1 MVRKKITDLLSSE
14 LANLQSFV
22 DQMPQISPIEMI
34 VVEEIEAT
42 NSQSSKQTNS
52 QTPEVANLLP
62 SEQSDFE
69 ASKSNAIE
77 PSVKSDKVA
86 NLQSP
91 RVTNIQIL
99 EQPDSETS
107 ELPKYLRL
115 ERKEVRLRIDQLDA
129 LTSLIRQLNRARR
142 GKGERLTENTLIRVA
157 INLLLENADQLQG
170 ITEDE
175 LLASLG
181 LPSSNKH

>member
-14 LANLQSFV
+14 LANLQSSV
-22 DQMPQISPIEMI
+22 EQMPQISPIEMI
-34 VVEEIEAT
+34 VVGEIEAT
-42 NSQSSKQTNS
+42 NLQSSKQTNS

-115 ERKEVRLRIDQLDA
+115 ERKEIRLRIDQLDA

-181 LPSSNKH
+181 LSPGNER

>member
-14 LANLQSFV
+14 LANLQSSV
-22 DQMPQISPIEMI
+22 EQEPKPSPAEA
-34 VVEEIEAT
+34 VAVEEVEAT
-42 NSQSSKQTNS
+42 NLQSSKQTNS

-69 ASKSNAIE
+69 ASKSNAIK
-77 PSVKSDKVA
+77 PFVKRDEDT

-91 RVTNIQIL
+91 RVTNIQVL

-115 ERKEVRLRIDQLDA
+115 ERKEVRLRIDQLD
-129 LTSLIRQLNRARR
+129 SLNQPDSTA
-142 GKGERLTENTLIRVA
+142 
-157 INLLLENADQLQG
+157 
-170 ITEDE
+170 
-175 LLASLG
+175 
-181 LPSSNKH
+181 

>member
-22 DQMPQISPIEMI
+22 EQMPQISPIEMI

-42 NSQSSKQTNS
+42 NLQSSKQTNS

-77 PSVKSDKVA
+77 LSVKSDKVA

>member
-14 LANLQSFV
+14 LSNLQSSVEQESQPFL
-22 DQMPQISPIEMI
+22 MEAI
-34 VVEEIEAT
+34 VAEEIEAT
-42 NSQSSKQTNS
+42 NLQSSKQANS
-52 QTPEVANLLP
+52 QTPEVAELQ
-62 SEQSDFE
+62 SSKQSDFK
-69 ASKSNAIE
+69 ASKLNAIE
-77 PSVKSDKVA
+77 PAVKSDKAA
-86 NLQSP
+86 NLQSS
-91 RVTNIQIL
+91 RVTNIQSL
-99 EQPDSETS
+99 KEPDSETL

-129 LTSLIRQLNRARR
+129 LSSLTRQLNRARR

-181 LPSSNKH
+181 LPPSNEH